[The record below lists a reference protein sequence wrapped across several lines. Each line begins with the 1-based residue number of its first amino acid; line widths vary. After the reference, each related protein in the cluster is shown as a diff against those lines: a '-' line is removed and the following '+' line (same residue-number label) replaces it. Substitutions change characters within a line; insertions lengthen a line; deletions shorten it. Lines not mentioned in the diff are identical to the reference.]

1 MIGMVS
7 RRAAGFLRG
16 AGAALVCLAG
26 LAACA
31 TTPPSSSHMPEGGI
45 AMPPP
50 GLLDLCRR
58 SPDVCDQVHGA
69 EPVITL
75 ASLDASEPVLEP
87 ATGANPPEALIL
99 VSLDDGP
106 SELPGLAGSAKMR
119 APDIALLDGRAGAGH
134 DEAQADAQE
143 TDADGKPAGLSG
155 DEPEA
160 SPALPLPLAAGP
172 ELFALLNR
180 VNQSINQSIRPR
192 DDIDQYGVEE
202 FWTLPLTLPSNGTD
216 GTPQGD
222 CEDYAL
228 EKRRALIEA
237 GIPAEALFLAV
248 GHSIATGRHAV
259 LMVRTDQ
266 GDYVLDNMTP
276 YILPWAQTGYVWLSR
291 QVPGNMLAWQRMT
304 PLAS

>member
-16 AGAALVCLAG
+16 AGAALVCMAG

-31 TTPPSSSHMPEGGI
+31 TTPPSSSHMPQGGVT
-45 AMPPP
+45 MPPP

-69 EPVITL
+69 EPVFAF
-75 ASLDASEPVLEP
+75 ASLEGAEPSLVVEADAE
-87 ATGANPPEALIL
+87 ATGANPPETPIFA
-99 VSLDDGP
+99 
-106 SELPGLAGSAKMR
+106 ETAKMGV
-119 APDIALLDGRAGAGH
+119 PQMDLLDLDMGEE
-134 DEAQADAQE
+134 EALAAIE
-143 TDADGKPAGLSG
+143 EGEPDGKPAGTSG
-155 DEPEA
+155 EDAAP
-160 SPALPLPLAAGP
+160 SPSMALPLAADP

-202 FWTLPLTLPSNGTD
+202 FWTLPLTRAVD
-216 GTPQGD
+216 GQASSAQGD

-228 EKRRALIEA
+228 EKRRALVAA
-237 GIPAEALFLAV
+237 GVPPEALFLAV
-248 GHSIATGRHAV
+248 GHSVATGRHAV

-291 QVPGNMLAWQRMT
+291 QSPGNMLSWQNMAG
-304 PLAS
+304 LVS